1 MLSTVQ
7 SWEIVCL
14 IFAAVVVILLFSL
27 QRKLDHKARSAS
39 LSPCLFPLSVSF
51 SHWGLTCFH
60 LRSTIICLLVPLST
74 LSFMGQFGYCEA
86 IPISPTIILVYLLQ
100 AASGLLEGYGQ
111 DAPTTTSYE
120 HNYKCVVGDRSRFC
134 KGAAGYCN
142 SASTGVCNCFIN
154 RHAVSCS
161 LILCVSPSHPVLIV
175 HLSIPCYRRDAAK
188 LAPLHWLLLIW
199 GKSFAAKCHLH
210 FWVHVC
216 RWVQGDALNLPF
228 RDCSFDAI
236 TMGYGLRNVASI
248 PLALQEIHRVLKPGM
263 LHPIL

>member
-1 MLSTVQ
+1 MLDICCGSGDIAFLLAEKVGPQ
-7 SWEIVCL
+7 GKVC
-14 IFAAVVVILLFSL
+14 I
-27 QRKLDHKARSAS
+27 S
-39 LSPCLFPLSVSF
+39 LSLSLPSLCFILPLRPHMFPSPQHNYL
-51 SHWGLTCFH
+51 
-60 LRSTIICLLVPLST
+60 LLVPSST

-86 IPISPTIILVYLLQ
+86 IPIPPTIILVYLLQ

-188 LAPLHWLLLIW
+188 LAPLH
-199 GKSFAAKCHLH
+199 
-210 FWVHVC
+210 
-216 RWVQGDALNLPF
+216 
-228 RDCSFDAI
+228 
-236 TMGYGLRNVASI
+236 
-248 PLALQEIHRVLKPGM
+248 
-263 LHPIL
+263 

>member
-1 MLSTVQ
+1 MSSTVQ
-7 SWEIVCL
+7 NWEIVCL
-14 IFAAVVVILLFSL
+14 IFAAVAVMLLFSL

-39 LSPCLFPLSVSF
+39 LSLFHSPIEA
-51 SHWGLTCFH
+51 LTCFH

-86 IPISPTIILVYLLQ
+86 IPIPPTIILVYLLQ

-111 DAPTTTSYE
+111 DAPTT
-120 HNYKCVVGDRSRFC
+120 NYKCVAGDRSRFC

-161 LILCVSPSHPVLIV
+161 LILCVSPSHPVLIA

-188 LAPLHWLLLIW
+188 LALLH
-199 GKSFAAKCHLH
+199 
-210 FWVHVC
+210 
-216 RWVQGDALNLPF
+216 
-228 RDCSFDAI
+228 
-236 TMGYGLRNVASI
+236 
-248 PLALQEIHRVLKPGM
+248 
-263 LHPIL
+263 

>member
-1 MLSTVQ
+1 M
-7 SWEIVCL
+7 
-14 IFAAVVVILLFSL
+14 
-27 QRKLDHKARSAS
+27 
-39 LSPCLFPLSVSF
+39 
-51 SHWGLTCFH
+51 
-60 LRSTIICLLVPLST
+60 ST

-86 IPISPTIILVYLLQ
+86 IPIPPTIILVYLLQ

-161 LILCVSPSHPVLIV
+161 LILCVSPPHPVLIV

-199 GKSFAAKCHLH
+199 GKSFAAKCHLY

-263 LHPIL
+263 LHPILWYWADSWRC